1 MRIVI
6 VGLGKVGKSL
16 AEQLAAEHHDVIV
29 IDKNAELVSRI
40 VDVYDVMG
48 VCGNGASYDMQAEA
62 GVDEADLLIATTSS
76 DEVNIVACLVAK
88 SSAYSI
94 RSPAFVIRSMKSS
107 CVSCAQSWDCRS

>member
-88 SSAYSI
+88 KLGVQHTIARI
-94 RSPAFVIRSMKSS
+94 RNPEYEK
-107 CVSCAQSWDCRS
+107 